1 MDEQL
6 IKSEQ
11 NLLTKPCRIFASLNF
26 FLTSAIFILIFGN
39 LIGINLPKYY
49 PLSGAWSILS
59 LNEPAM
65 GYFSAVGFA
74 ILLALPLSIIFYLLA
89 PYLQKYFEIRFKTF
103 KNLSTIL
110 IVLGIFYFVAKEWK
124 EWGIEKMGLNDSRF
138 FNAEMVFFIIILG
151 LFLIFFALLLM
162 LEKKIFE

>member
-1 MDEQL
+1 MDNP

-26 FLTSAIFILIFGN
+26 FLMSAIFILIFGN
-39 LIGINLPKYY
+39 LVGINLPKYY
-49 PLSGAWSILS
+49 PLLYRWSIPPL
-59 LNEPAM
+59 EGPAM
-65 GYFSAVGFA
+65 GYFSALGFA
-74 ILLALPLSIIFYLLA
+74 LALALPLSLIFYLSA
-89 PYLQKYFEIRFKTF
+89 PYLQKYLEIRFKTF
-103 KNLSTIL
+103 KNLSTVF
-110 IVLGIFYFVAKEWK
+110 IVIGIFYFIAKEWK

-151 LFLIFFALLLM
+151 LFLIFSALLLI